1 MDKVQE
7 ILLNSNID
15 ISNTRFSCL
24 DGTNTMSGECTSLQ
38 RRTGNVVPFSIY
50 INSRCHR
57 LALCFKHLFNQFPW
71 LESID
76 RLLLGLWK
84 GFYYSGK
91 NRHILK
97 SIQEAYGLKVLNLVK
112 TEVTRWLSHGAAC
125 KCCWERYHIII
136 EASYD
141 IITTSSNLE
150 LVACQDT
157 LLKTAP
163 IYQITFLEDVLSIA
177 NILSLLLQSDKIDF
191 SAISRSI
198 IIVLGTLK
206 VMGENREKEFM

>member
-1 MDKVQE
+1 MMGLFLSAYDEEEKEVTLEFVSIASFASTKSEILMDKVQE
-7 ILLNSNID
+7 VLLNNNID

-125 KCCWERYHIII
+125 KCC
-136 EASYD
+136 
-141 IITTSSNLE
+141 
-150 LVACQDT
+150 
-157 LLKTAP
+157 
-163 IYQITFLEDVLSIA
+163 
-177 NILSLLLQSDKIDF
+177 
-191 SAISRSI
+191 
-198 IIVLGTLK
+198 
-206 VMGENREKEFM
+206 